1 MINEATFD
9 ACVDALMKLTP
20 YSEESVN
27 EALRDLA
34 EEFPGRCWD
43 PIDLLDAVQDW
54 VARETVRQNLAAGMF
69 EPAGYG
75 ADGEQRYRV
84 TEAGRC
90 RVEAML
96 RGTDDDR

>member
-1 MINEATFD
+1 MTDEASLR
-9 ACVDALMKLTP
+9 ACVDAITALTP
-20 YSEESVN
+20 YGEDSVAA
-27 EALRDLA
+27 ALRDLA
-34 EEFPGRCWD
+34 EEWPGRCWD

-75 ADGEQRYRV
+75 ADGEPRYRV

-90 RVEAML
+90 RVEEML
-96 RGTDDDR
+96 RKGPPHD